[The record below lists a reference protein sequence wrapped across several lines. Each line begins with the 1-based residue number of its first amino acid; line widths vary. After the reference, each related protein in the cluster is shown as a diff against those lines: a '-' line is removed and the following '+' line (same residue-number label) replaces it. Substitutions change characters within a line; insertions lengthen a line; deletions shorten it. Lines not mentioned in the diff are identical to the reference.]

1 VVSTAPEAR
10 GTIRSDHLERERS
23 LRFAITVDALLIT
36 AMLLSSVA
44 GRSLT
49 MFAESVRA
57 VLMLSTEVFAFVAIR
72 RIHRGQFL
80 GFDFGV
86 GKIEQLANLAIT
98 GGMLGSAAWIAIG
111 AVRQLFIVR
120 EPGSPA
126 GLAFVAIVGAINT
139 YFNWVSWLAVR
150 QATPPGSPVIML
162 AQLRSRSVKLA
173 SSCFVLLLLTIA
185 AVFTDPGIVLLTDVS
200 GALFVAGFLVR
211 TAREMWRDGLPDLID
226 RSVDESVQRPI
237 TRALVEQFDAYD
249 YLGAVRTRRSGKTV
263 FIELTLGF
271 FPDRS
276 GSEIEERRAAVKAA
290 LHREVAHADVAI
302 ITGVTP
308 VLGTRGGDA

>member
-1 VVSTAPEAR
+1 MSAAPVAGVAVR
-10 GTIRSDHLERERS
+10 PDHVERERA
-23 LRFAITVDALLIT
+23 LRLAITVDALLIS
-36 AMLLSSVA
+36 AMLLAALA
-44 GRSLT
+44 GHSLT

-86 GKIEQLANLAIT
+86 GKIEQFANLAIA

-126 GLAFVAIVGAINT
+126 GLAFVAIVGAINA
-139 YFNWVSWLAVR
+139 YFNWISWLAVR

-173 SSCFVLLLLTIA
+173 SSGFVLLLLTIA
-185 AVFTDPGIVLLTDVS
+185 AVYTDPGIVLLTDVS

-211 TAREMWRDGLPDLID
+211 TAREMWHEGLPDLLD

-237 TRALVEQFDAYD
+237 NRALVEQFDAYD

-271 FPDRS
+271 FRDRS
-276 GSEIEERRAAVKAA
+276 GREIEERRAAVTAA
-290 LHREVAHADVAI
+290 IRREVAHSDVAI
-302 ITGVTP
+302 IAGATPALGASEGV
-308 VLGTRGGDA
+308 A